1 MKNTAH
7 FRKLIEDKEILK
19 MPCTHDA
26 LSARIAEDAG
36 FKSICVGGYGVSA
49 SLLGSPDVGLMT
61 VTEMVEHVARICD
74 CVSIPVFADADTGH
88 GNTTNVART
97 VKSFEKAGA
106 AGLFIEDQVFP
117 KRCGHMEGKDVIT
130 KKEMLAKIKAALD
143 ARNDPDFVIMGRTDA
158 LAVHGID
165 DAVER
170 GVMMQEAGADMIFVE
185 APRTIE
191 DMRRINNNIN
201 GPTFAVYLEG
211 GKIPMLSAKQFEDLG
226 FNVVGYGCSSV
237 YAASFALRETFR
249 EIIET
254 GETREAI
261 KKMITFNDFNE
272 LLGLSKI
279 RKKERYWE
287 D

>member
-36 FKSICVGGYGVSA
+36 FKSICVGGYGASA

-279 RKKERYWE
+279 RKKERHWE